1 MGSYGDQ
8 CIERTLSTPITGRER
23 TSDAR
28 SAPRSCPAASARERG
43 GSAAEEDVVAREES
57 ESKPARVVVV
67 DDRRRRRR
75 RVCVS
80 PEVGTALMISRGDAT
95 PREERSA
102 ARVVIAED
110 VIAVDAIAV
119 DAVVRRRT
127 WKRGTRAG
135 GSARDDGSG

>member
-1 MGSYGDQ
+1 
-8 CIERTLSTPITGRER
+8 LSTPITGRER

-80 PEVGTALMISRGDAT
+80 PEVGTALRMISRGDAT

-110 VIAVDAIAV
+110 VIAVDVIAV